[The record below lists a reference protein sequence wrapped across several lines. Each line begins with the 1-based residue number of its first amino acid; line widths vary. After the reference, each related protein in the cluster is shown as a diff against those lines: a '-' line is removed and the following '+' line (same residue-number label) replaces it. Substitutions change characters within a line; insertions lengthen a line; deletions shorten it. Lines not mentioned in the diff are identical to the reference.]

1 MAEKIRIRKITEE
14 DVADLTPHV
23 GDTIGKD
30 LRMDLHLEAVALHD
44 QNKNVKDD
52 PGFSN
57 QMISGE
63 KGVGKSNMMSMLAVD
78 YYIRGFE
85 VVSNMSLLFGW
96 HIESAVDIMTF
107 ARVLPGR
114 IVLVLDE
121 IHLLLSRFR
130 QSSTGQIEFI
140 GGGIA
145 SLRKNRQHL
154 LSGTSLE
161 EEVANNFL
169 KELDYIYYP
178 KRRKRIP
185 QMGAGVGHYPSW
197 CHLRV
202 EAVGPR
208 PMEGQTI
215 GERYG
220 IKKGRKRAGRK
231 KVNGFSPKHIYH
243 AAALQSSFAVLPRGK
258 ASGQHV
264 MAGDMRDAM
273 ASANVLEFD
282 RVEEEYLDEP
292 TEDTK
297 IAWAEL
303 IERDKQLLTELWA
316 GMRRSGVAGQKE
328 VSMKYLMFQLAL
340 RGGEL
345 DEENKPTGLELDQ
358 DEVEDMLQRWIQY
371 QPSKGNVDVHAI
383 QAQFGPVRP

>member
-14 DVADLTPHV
+14 DIEQLPQHV
-23 GDTIGKD
+23 GDTISKD
-30 LRMDLHLEAVALHD
+30 YRMDLHREAAALHD
-44 QNKNVKDD
+44 ENKNATDD

-57 QMISGE
+57 QLISGP
-63 KGVGKSNMMSMLAVD
+63 KGVGKSNIMSCMGLD
-78 YYIRGFE
+78 YFIRGFE
-85 VVSNMSLLFGW
+85 VVSNMSLLYGW

-161 EEVANNFL
+161 EEVAHNFIR
-169 KELDYIYYP
+169 ELDYVYYP

-185 QMGAGVGHYPSW
+185 QMGDGAKHYPSW

-208 PMEGQTI
+208 PLEGQTV
-215 GERYG
+215 GERFG
-220 IKKGRKRAGRK
+220 IKKSGVRAKRKVVKGLT
-231 KVNGFSPKHIYH
+231 PKHIYQ
-243 AAALQSSFAVLPRGK
+243 AAALQSSFASLPRGK
-258 ASGQHV
+258 SSGQHV

-273 ASANVLEFD
+273 QSADVLEFD
-282 RVEEEYLDEP
+282 RVEEEDIME
-292 TEDTK
+292 TTDNTDWQAV
-297 IAWAEL
+297 ID
-303 IERDKQLLTELWA
+303 RDKVLLTNLWNGMLRAGLAAEKEL
-316 GMRRSGVAGQKE
+316 SIE
-328 VSMKYLMFQLAL
+328 YLMFQLRL
-340 RGGEL
+340 RRQTDDTIIIAEQA
-345 DEENKPTGLELDQ
+345 EI
-358 DEVEDMLQRWIQY
+358 EDVLRRWIQY
-371 QPSKGNVDVHAI
+371 RPNFPI
-383 QAQFGPVRP
+383 QVGKIQSWFKS